1 MSKLGC
7 PHSGFALVLAVALAG
22 AAIPAA
28 AAQQPTVVWPNMQ
41 SPQDYK
47 PPAKRVSPGVG
58 FAQVTSTAPTPR
70 RADGKPDLTGNWGG
84 TPPSPA
90 GPGGLRRLGTFETDQ
105 ITLQRA
111 AGWNKPIYKPE
122 FWQMVRDNDYSVADL
137 DPGYN
142 CAEPGVPRQNAP
154 DKIVQLDN
162 EVLLINW
169 PVTRIIPIGRERD
182 PTDIDQT
189 TSMGV
194 GIGRWDGDTLVVE
207 SVGFNNITWL
217 QFQGYFHTDL
227 MKVTETFR
235 RQGNL
240 LYYNFTVDDPDVL
253 QEPWTQDTM
262 VKILNPNPNV
272 RFLEPQPCEPTGI
285 PEDDPYNRG

>member
-1 MSKLGC
+1 
-7 PHSGFALVLAVALAG
+7 VLAIALAG
-22 AAIPAA
+22 VSAPAS
-28 AAQQPTVVWPNMQ
+28 AQPSAVVWPNMPA
-41 SPQDYK
+41 PQDYK
-47 PPAKRVSPGVG
+47 PPAKRVSPGTG
-58 FAQVTSTAPTPR
+58 FAQVTSTAPTPL
-70 RADGKPDLTGNWGG
+70 RADGKPDLSGVWGG

-122 FWQMVRDNDYSVADL
+122 FWQMVRDNDYSIADL

-154 DKIVQLDN
+154 DKIIHLDN
-162 EVLLINW
+162 EVVLFNW
-169 PVTRIIPIGRERD
+169 PIARIIPIGRERE
-182 PTDIDQT
+182 PTDMDQT

-207 SVGFNNITWL
+207 SVGFNNVTWL

-227 MKVTETFR
+227 MTVTERFR

-253 QEPWTQDTM
+253 MEPWTQDTM
-262 VKILNPNPNV
+262 VKILNTNPNV